1 MRISRTTFTLALGVV
16 ISFAAATIAK
26 AGAITDL
33 GTLGGSFSFANGI
46 NDSGQVVGFSST
58 AGDATVGAFLYSG
71 GVMTNLGSL
80 GGLASEANGINASG
94 QVVGYSSEAG
104 SATELAFL
112 YSGGVMTNLGTLGGS
127 QSDAYAINNAGQV
140 VGYSYTAGN
149 AAADPFLY
157 SGGVMTDL
165 GSPNGSNSTA
175 TGINASG
182 QIVGDTSSSGFLYSG
197 GVMTS
202 LGTLGGDNS
211 LPTGINDAGQIVGS
225 SATADDPAGDAFLYS
240 GGVMTDLGTL
250 GGDNSGAYAI
260 NASGEVVGTSAT
272 TGDAAF
278 DAFLYTTSSGM
289 IDLNSLLPAGSGW
302 SLQVATAIND
312 SGLVVG
318 FGINPEG
325 QQDAFLMDTT
335 PEPASMALFGAG
347 AAILAMMRK
356 KLRVLWL
363 NAYRAGDRKGAVA
376 HPRSIWLP
384 HCFATPNPG
393 TRAGSSVRIGR
404 DAVLRT
410 APCHCQGRASSHK
423 SRAPDAKAR
432 RRRQVGPRRS

>member
-80 GGLASEANGINASG
+80 GGSASEANGINASG

-112 YSGGVMTNLGTLGGS
+112 YSGGVMTN
-127 QSDAYAINNAGQV
+127 
-140 VGYSYTAGN
+140 
-149 AAADPFLY
+149 
-157 SGGVMTDL
+157 
-165 GSPNGSNSTA
+165 
-175 TGINASG
+175 
-182 QIVGDTSSSGFLYSG
+182 
-197 GVMTS
+197 